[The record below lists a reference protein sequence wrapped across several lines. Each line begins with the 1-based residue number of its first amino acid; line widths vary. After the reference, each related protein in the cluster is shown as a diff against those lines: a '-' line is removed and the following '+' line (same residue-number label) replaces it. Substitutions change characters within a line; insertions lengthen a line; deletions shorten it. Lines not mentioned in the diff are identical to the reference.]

1 MKLQTPLKDNIA
13 NNDEESKDVIFANGF
28 GRITDLKIGP
38 DGIMYVLHLRTT
50 AQSYT
55 KYLSQVKNNSLA
67 LAYDSRLELMVDKYS
82 LA

>member
-1 MKLQTPLKDNIA
+1 
-13 NNDEESKDVIFANGF
+13 
-28 GRITDLKIGP
+28 LKIGP

-55 KYLSQVKNNSLA
+55 KYLSQVKNNSLG